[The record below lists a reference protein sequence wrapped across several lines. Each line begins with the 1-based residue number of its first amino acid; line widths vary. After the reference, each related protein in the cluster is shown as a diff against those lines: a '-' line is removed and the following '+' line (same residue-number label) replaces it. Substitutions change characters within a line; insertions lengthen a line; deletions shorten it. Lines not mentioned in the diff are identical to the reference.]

1 MLFRSVLLL
10 IHFIKAAGVSG
21 RTWPQLILMGGLTA
35 ICFFLPA
42 LFTCATREHRKLML
56 DSVLGRLFPRK
67 AETAA

>member
-1 MLFRSVLLL
+1 
-10 IHFIKAAGVSG
+10 
-21 RTWPQLILMGGLTA
+21 MGGLTA